1 VAAPLG
7 FVGQA
12 KWGLGHCHGR
22 GYDLHV
28 NWFEMIKITSVAGER
43 PTKGNVCGSMLAQ
56 SFSFSFLNELTL
68 QLQLK
73 HKICS

>member
-1 VAAPLG
+1 
-7 FVGQA
+7 
-12 KWGLGHCHGR
+12 
-22 GYDLHV
+22 
-28 NWFEMIKITSVAGER
+28 MIKITSVAGER